1 MAGRKAR
8 KPCLGTEL
16 ATDRKRLRPTRRN
29 SDTRPPGPSRWR
41 PIKEQCD
48 EPGHDLCRNDLRT
61 CRLSRPDDADVPAAN
76 GGKPS
81 RHRGQAIARVPTLD
95 WPVDLFGDNATLPEL
110 VTVDFL
116 LQCDPVDG
124 HHTSH

>member
-1 MAGRKAR
+1 MSQAMTSVETIYGRAGF
-8 KPCLGTEL
+8 
-16 ATDRKRLRPTRRN
+16 
-29 SDTRPPGPSRWR
+29 PG
-41 PIKEQCD
+41 
-48 EPGHDLCRNDLRT
+48 RT
-61 CRLSRPDDADVPAAN
+61 MQHVPAAN